1 MTHWDASNECP
12 HYLYSCSYECPQQ
25 TFVPRSENI
34 SGYDFYLGHCLWL
47 GFPVDVMLDDSD
59 LDQEM
64 RYRLHAYVEL
74 TDQLIVQM

>member
-1 MTHWDASNECP
+1 MSAHIICIHVLMNAHNK
-12 HYLYSCSYECPQQ
+12 HLYQEVRTSLA
-25 TFVPRSENI
+25 
-34 SGYDFYLGHCLWL
+34 GYDFYLGHCLWL

-74 TDQLIVQM
+74 TDQLIVPM